1 MKKSALDQHGT
12 KKMAFLWAEGLV
24 CCLGLIFIMSHNVS
38 AFQITESVQNR
49 VSISAP
55 YWSYRSNDS
64 WSSRRNSSITRTPN
78 DSTITGI
85 SLYSSSN
92 VGVSVKKGEYIVMHG
107 WITFNEISHGSEYF
121 NIAGYLGISAASET
135 RNCNI
140 INWDYMYQEYWA
152 SQGVE
157 RYNFDVTCRVLA
169 DTNLPFL
176 NFYTRSNVSGASGTD
191 PVMSMNITGWDVY
204 VHSDE
209 TSKEENA
216 ANENIE
222 QNEQDSSSSGSDA
235 ENASQSLI
243 SAIGGF
249 VSSITSAS
257 PSNCNIDGDMGK
269 FDLGNIDLC
278 ANPVPTYIQII
289 SSFILIGLCIPFA
302 IIMFNRFIAL
312 FRSFQT

>member
-1 MKKSALDQHGT
+1 MKKAVVDQHGT
-12 KKMAFLWAEGLV
+12 KKRAFLWAEGLV
-24 CCLGLIFIMSHNVS
+24 CCLGLIFLMSHNAA

-55 YWSYRSNDS
+55 YWKYRSNS
-64 WSSRRNSSITRTPN
+64 TWSANRNTSISRTPN
-78 DSTITGI
+78 DATITGI
-85 SLYSSSN
+85 NLSSSSSS
-92 VGVSVKKGEYIVMHG
+92 SVKVYQGEYIVMHG
-107 WITFNEISHGSEYF
+107 WITFNELPHGSEYF
-121 NIAGYLGISAASET
+121 NISGYLGISAASESK
-135 RNCNI
+135 NCSI
-140 INWDYMYQEYWA
+140 INWDALYQEYWA
-152 SQGVE
+152 TQGIE
-157 RYNFDVTCRVLA
+157 RYNFDVTCRVLT
-169 DTNLPFL
+169 DTNSPVL
-176 NFYTRSNVSGASGTD
+176 NFYTRSNVAGVSGTD
-191 PVMSMNITGWDVY
+191 TVMSMNITGWDVY
-204 VHSDE
+204 EHSDE
-209 TSKEENA
+209 TSKEENT

-278 ANPVPTYIQII
+278 ANPVPTYIQVI

-312 FRSFQT
+312 FRSFQS